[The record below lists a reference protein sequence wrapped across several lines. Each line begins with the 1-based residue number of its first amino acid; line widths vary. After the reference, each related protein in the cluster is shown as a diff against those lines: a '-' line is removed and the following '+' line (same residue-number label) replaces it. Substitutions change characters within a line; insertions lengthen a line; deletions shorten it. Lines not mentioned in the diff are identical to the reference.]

1 MDALKQLIRNRE
13 VKGVLRIVF
22 KEDSC
27 ELQTGIH
34 REDQLWDFKEDC
46 PSPGKASDI
55 EWAKISADVLAFH
68 NQEGGIIFFGIRN
81 SDYKFVGATVS
92 LDTKLFNDK
101 IRKYC
106 GDKFWVSFSRE
117 FITSSQRYLGV
128 AIIPPKSYAHQRVLR
143 DGPLFLERPIL
154 KAGDLC
160 VRIGDE
166 TRILRGSEAI
176 EYAATRGL
184 GASKATYVVDEPCF
198 RVLRPDYKQF
208 IKRNSYCA
216 EVEKAIQ
223 SQRTYVT
230 SLTGIGGVGKTALA
244 CWMTLQA
251 YERKWFDFIVSVSAR
266 DRAFTGEG
274 IVAAVPTLSS
284 LDDLLHQI
292 CETTGLTEYDSIPKF
307 EERLQRVREEILAQ
321 FRGLLFVDN
330 LETIDD
336 PRLLQFL
343 EDLPIPTKVLLT
355 SRKAKVRVANYPVE
369 IGPFDEDEAV
379 AFLEETSRAVGK
391 DYIAEM
397 TPAEIKILANGC
409 DRIPLVIEWLVG
421 RAKNAERVLAVAQS
435 LAKEGRHGEELL
447 EFSFR
452 RIYEEMSQEQHAV
465 LGVLAITNRPLPIE
479 AVAVGSNLPIHQA
492 ADVIEE
498 LKDYSLVERVY
509 DTNYRDLVYSLL
521 PVTSAFIYRD
531 MTKQAGIEFDIRKRL
546 NNWYQA
552 KDIADPTQRDL
563 VQKVRRGERNPELA
577 LLEVAKNFL
586 KQGDF
591 DNSEVFFKQALER
604 NPRSWQCHRELA
616 EFYRHQR
623 GEVAQCLRHYEQ
635 AGQFCPPRGPD
646 RALVY
651 REWGVVLT
659 DSGMPTAFRDA
670 SERLAV
676 ALKETPMDVL
686 CRHALGDCFVRMG
699 AYGRAIEVLKPLE
712 DHTWKTTRDKTRPLL
727 EQCYKATGQILELA
741 ILRTKMA
748 DEVGSQ

>member
-1 MDALKQLIRNRE
+1 MDALKQLIRNRD
-13 VKGVLRIVF
+13 VKGTLKAMF
-22 KEDSC
+22 KPDLP
-27 ELQTGIH
+27 ELQVGFH
-34 REDQLWDFKEDC
+34 REDQWWDFKEES
-46 PSPGKASDI
+46 PSLGKGNEI
-55 EWAKISADVLAFH
+55 EWANISADVLAFH

-81 SDYKFVGATVS
+81 SDYRFVGATVS

-117 FITSSQRYLGV
+117 FITFSQRYLGV

-143 DGPLFLERPIL
+143 DGPLFQGKPVLR
-154 KAGDLC
+154 AGDLC

-166 TRILRGSEAI
+166 TRVLRGSEAI
-176 EYAATRGL
+176 EFAATRGL

-208 IKRNSYCA
+208 IRRKAYCE

-292 CETTGLTEYDSIPKF
+292 CETTGLTEYDSVPKF
-307 EERLQRVREEILAQ
+307 EERLQRVRDEILAQ
-321 FRGLLFVDN
+321 FRGLLFVAN
-330 LETIDD
+330 LETVDD

-343 EDLPIPTKVLLT
+343 EDLPIPTKLIVT

-369 IGPFDEDEAV
+369 VGPFDEDEAV
-379 AFLEETSRAVGK
+379 DFLVETSRAVGK

-397 TPAEIKILANGC
+397 TPAEKKILANGC

-421 RAKNAERVLAVAQS
+421 RAKNAERVLALAQS

-452 RIYEEMSQEQHAV
+452 RIYEEMSQEQQGV
-465 LGVLAITNRPLPIE
+465 LRILAITNRPLPIE
-479 AVAVGSNLPIHQA
+479 AVAVGSSLPIHQA

-509 DTNYRDLVYSLL
+509 DTNYKDLVYSLL
-521 PVTSAFIYRD
+521 PVTSAFVYRD
-531 MTKQAGIEFDIRKRL
+531 MSKQAGIEITIRKRL
-546 NNWYQA
+546 NDWYQA
-552 KDIADPTQRDL
+552 KDVADPTQRDL

-577 LLEVAKNFL
+577 LLEVARNFL
-586 KQGDF
+586 EQDDF
-591 DNSEVFFKQALER
+591 DNAETYFRQALDR

-623 GEVAQCLRHYEQ
+623 GEVMQCLRHYEQ
-635 AGQFCPPRGPD
+635 AAQFCPPRGPE
-646 RALVY
+646 RALLY
-651 REWGVVLT
+651 REWGIVLKG
-659 DSGMPTAFRDA
+659 SGMPSAFRDGA
-670 SERLAV
+670 ERLAV
-676 ALKETPMDVL
+676 ALKETPTDVL
-686 CRHALGDCFVRMG
+686 CRHALGDCYVRMG
-699 AYGRAIEVLKPLE
+699 AYDRAIEVLKPLE

-727 EQCYKATGQILELA
+727 EQGY
-741 ILRTKMA
+741 RTNS
-748 DEVGSQ
+748 GTRHS